1 MTRVSHLKMVVL
13 AGICLPVAVGYSQER
28 IDPNA
33 TESVWLQIH
42 LPREVT
48 AQQTTLSLGQISVIR
63 GASQWVDVA
72 GRIGLGRIS
81 LPGQKIVVDRAT
93 ILSRLAASGIPSD
106 KVLLTGADAVM
117 VSNGQKV
124 IDSNE
129 FVTAGRQ
136 ALREALSNRSLVE
149 MTAVVKPKDLPLLT
163 EPQRLQ
169 FEPRVTRTDARGL
182 VTVQIRA
189 LADGHEVG
197 VRDVPFRLKFE
208 VRQAVTLKEIPP
220 GTALNADNIKIEK
233 RTSEQPEP
241 ANWKPPYGLVAIR
254 TLAADQEIRADMLQ
268 SPAPATVIR
277 RNEAVIMRI
286 QRPGLTITATG
297 QALEDGRVGEPV
309 KVRNVDSSKVIVC
322 KVNADGTVEPVL

>member
-1 MTRVSHLKMVVL
+1 MTRVSYLRMAVL
-13 AGICLPVAVGYSQER
+13 AGLCLPIAVGYSQER
-28 IDPNA
+28 SDAGA

-48 AQQTTLSLGQISVIR
+48 AQQTTLNLGQISVIR

-106 KVLLTGADAVM
+106 KVLLTGSDAVT

-189 LADGHEVG
+189 LADGREVG

-208 VRQAVTLKEIPP
+208 VRQAVALKEIPL

-268 SPAPATVIR
+268 PPAPATVIR

-297 QALEDGRVGEPV
+297 QALEDGRVGEPL
-309 KVRNVDSSKVIVC
+309 KVRNVDSSKIVVC